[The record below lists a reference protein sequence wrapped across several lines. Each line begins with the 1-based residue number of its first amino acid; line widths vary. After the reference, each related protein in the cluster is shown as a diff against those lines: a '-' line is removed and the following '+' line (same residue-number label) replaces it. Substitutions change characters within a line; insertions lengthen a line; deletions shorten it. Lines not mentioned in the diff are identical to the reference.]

1 MDCVIE
7 FDINNFVLVS
17 NIYQRNGNKL
27 TAKFNNIGKRTIPG
41 LITNNNNAD
50 TYKVKILVN
59 TKDLI
64 INNVYDINYKLLKKT
79 NKDIIDNII
88 KEYDVNNKS
97 FINENI
103 SLEKNINNSN
113 IDSFD
118 KNTGKININS
128 NTKLN
133 NEATLDEY
141 LHKDNIIQ
149 SPEFDNSDNEFEEL
163 LKKDNII

>member
-1 MDCVIE
+1 M
-7 FDINNFVLVS
+7 
-17 NIYQRNGNKL
+17 
-27 TAKFNNIGKRTIPG
+27 
-41 LITNNNNAD
+41 
-50 TYKVKILVN
+50 
-59 TKDLI
+59 
-64 INNVYDINYKLLKKT
+64 YDINYKLLKKT

-103 SLEKNINNSN
+103 SREKNINNSN

-163 LKKDNII
+163 LKKDNTIKK